1 MRQNA
6 NDCLSRILATEGGF
20 VNHPSDPGGA
30 TNMGV
35 TIGTLRQLG
44 MDLDG
49 DGDIDVTDLKKLTK
63 ADAIK
68 VFRHFYWDKVE
79 ADLLPDGIDYATAD
93 FAVNSGPSRAAVH
106 LQRVL
111 GVQAD
116 GHVGPITIEAARKAD
131 PQRVVLELCASRL
144 RFMRQIRHRETG
156 ELLWPTFGD
165 GWKKRVDRVRAHSL
179 ELIQTAP
186 QRPQEPPKGVGSEN
200 PLAALLTALLRALGI
215 IKRT

>member
-93 FAVNSGPSRAAVH
+93 FAVNSGPSRAA
-106 LQRVL
+106 
-111 GVQAD
+111 
-116 GHVGPITIEAARKAD
+116 D

-186 QRPQEPPKGVGSEN
+186 QRPQEPPKGVGWRRS
-200 PLAALLTALLRALGI
+200 
-215 IKRT
+215 